1 MLNAMRAHAILLVS
15 LALMASACATAGGGA
30 TPAPFP
36 RPSGRSERSEP
47 AAPVR
52 ATVSPII
59 ATALSFTGTPYRNGG
74 SDPLGFDCSGFV
86 QYVFARHGVPVPRL
100 VIDQFQAGAVV
111 SSEAVEPGDL
121 LFFSTIAPGASHV
134 AIALGNQEFVHAPS
148 SEGWVRVERLDT
160 EYWRRRFIGAKRIA
174 PAP

>member
-1 MLNAMRAHAILLVS
+1 MRAHAMLLVS
-15 LALMASACATAGGGA
+15 LALVASGCATAGGGA

-36 RPSGRSERSEP
+36 RPGGRSERAEP

-52 ATVSPII
+52 ATVAAII
-59 ATALSFTGTPYRNGG
+59 DTALSLTGTPYRNGG
-74 SDPLGFDCSGFV
+74 SDPSGFDCSGFV
-86 QYVFARHGVPVPRL
+86 QYVFGRHGVPVPRL
-100 VIDQFQAGAVV
+100 VIEQFQAGAVV
-111 SSEAVEPGDL
+111 NSDAVEPGDL

-134 AIALGNQEFVHAPS
+134 AIAVGDQEFVHAPS
-148 SEGWVRVERLDT
+148 SQGWVRVERVDA